1 VQLTMPQELVR
12 QTPTLGPF
20 MNQFAISAVGAI
32 THLTVS
38 AARTRATAN
47 VVVKA
52 VKIEAE
58 SRLGVQAEIEDPA
71 MRKLFDVVVHREQL
85 LTMARE
91 EAEALIKNA
100 GTLAQGFVDIPT
112 TTRSV
117 GRGGKTTADD
127 ATSLAES
134 LVQVV
139 DKAQVDASGS
149 CDDTNA
155 AIIGKVTNALW
166 HTLSKSRHAGAGD
179 GSARYVLEQRLRR
192 EVCDPIDEQLSEHE
206 NLRSL
211 FREQRRLRE
220 QVRQCC
226 RQVTVAMKTQQSLTG
241 TSSSRSSGSSS
252 VGGDV
257 HKSAAELEQTQT
269 RIAALDAELLQKLLA
284 IKDGSWSLVL
294 RTWASLAFARGEFFQ
309 SLGAS
314 WNPVATA
321 LGSTSG
327 SRAGNMQPAPPV
339 LSRPL
344 PGTPSSC
351 AHSEDEVPF
360 TLSILDEDETGSVVE
375 PPEVC
380 AAGGSP
386 SDEQTDVL
394 EHPSLD
400 NEGGASP
407 VHIEASHHRTLEGD
421 VMDNTCDH
429 NDVLH
434 DASAVQIIGLQ
445 REAPQSSESSSS
457 TDSSHVD
464 TCPEDSRNVEQAT
477 GQSDAEESGVAPD
490 NSTVRDGKLDVSGDR
505 ESAVN
510 PVESEHILDKSEE
523 QDVSNL
529 TAAVGEGGKEDR
541 VHQED
546 AADEKSSAQR
556 PGAFKD

>member
-1 VQLTMPQELVR
+1 
-12 QTPTLGPF
+12 
-20 MNQFAISAVGAI
+20 
-32 THLTVS
+32 
-38 AARTRATAN
+38 

-85 LTMARE
+85 LTLARE

-149 CDDTNA
+149 CDDTNG

-257 HKSAAELEQTQT
+257 HKSAATELEQTQT

-294 RTWASLAFARGEFFQ
+294 RTWASLANARGQFFQ

-321 LGSTSG
+321 LSSTSG

-344 PGTPSSC
+344 PGTPSSR

-360 TLSILDEDETGSVVE
+360 TLSIQDEDETGSVVE

-386 SDEQTDVL
+386 SDEQTEVL
-394 EHPSLD
+394 EHPSRV

-407 VHIEASHHRTLEGD
+407 VHREASNHRTLEQD
-421 VMDNTCDH
+421 VMDKICEH

-445 REAPQSSESSSS
+445 RDAAQSSESSSS

-464 TCPEDSRNVEQAT
+464 ITCPEDSRNVEQAT

-490 NSTVRDGKLDVSGDR
+490 KSTVRDGKLDVSGDR

-510 PVESEHILDKSEE
+510 LVESEHVLDKSEE
-523 QDVSNL
+523 QDVSNPAS
-529 TAAVGEGGKEDR
+529 TVGEGGKEDR

-556 PGAFKD
+556 PGAFKEFVDDIWNDLFQGSLLNPFLLHDLET